1 MGSAAKRVLDEAL
14 QLPADERAELV
25 ARLIDSLEDEPD
37 DDPPEVA
44 LAWQAEIERRVRE
57 LDEGTVETIR
67 WEDVRRGLESASRSR
82 RPRAPR

>member
-37 DDPPEVA
+37 EDPPEV
-44 LAWQAEIERRVRE
+44 AWQAEIERRVRE

-67 WEDVRRGLESASRSR
+67 WEDVRRELESASRSR
-82 RPRAPR
+82 R